1 TITGHKAPGQE
12 SLAPQQTRIM
22 GRLSYFLAWF
32 GGCVSIG
39 TFTMGSS
46 VVGTLNLIQATLA
59 IAIGC
64 FVIGIA
70 LALNGAAGY
79 KYGIPFMVQARSA
92 FGFTGTRLPGLVRA
106 VPAVVWYGF
115 QSWIG
120 AGALNMVSATLFGF
134 DNLVFYFIAFQ
145 FLQIGLS
152 VMGFQGIKWLENI
165 GSAFILASLVYMF
178 YSTVQRYGDV
188 LSANLLTMEGS
199 WGMPFWGAT
208 MLFLGIYSTM
218 MLNVGDYAREHK
230 RGSGPG
236 LLTTLYAMSILP
248 CTLFMGLIGF
258 MVSEATGT
266 SDPIQVFANAVD
278 NTSLL
283 MTTLMFIAFAQVT
296 TNVLNN
302 VVPPT
307 YVLMDAFKLR
317 FRPATMIVGL
327 LAAVGTIFSGEE
339 GDGGANPITAFLAIA
354 GTLVL
359 FGEALT
365 NPSEIVE
372 RVDSL
377 PLTIVAALTFFAA
390 TVGINLVANFIPPA
404 YDRANLFPSR
414 ISFKVGG
421 LITAVIAFFVGA
433 LWVAVISRI
442 GVPGFVNALG
452 AIVAPFYGIIL
463 VDYYLVRRQELDI
476 QQLFSSAPGSA
487 YYYDGGW
494 NRRALIAFGGAALF
508 SLSTVVVP
516 ALADLNGYGWM
527 LGAALGGLFYFGL
540 MRSSMVPAA
549 TLQGR

>member
-1 TITGHKAPGQE
+1 MQNQTLPPQSVLPNQSEQTKGVGEE

-22 GRLSYFLAWF
+22 GRFSYLLAWF

-70 LALNGAAGY
+70 LAINGAAGY

-106 VPAVVWYGF
+106 VPAIVWYGF

-165 GSAFILASLVYMF
+165 GSGFILLSLVYMF
-178 YSTVQRYGDV
+178 YSTVQRYGGE

-199 WGMPFWGAT
+199 WGLPFWGAT

-218 MLNVGDYAREHK
+218 ILNVSDYSREHK
-230 RGSGPG
+230 RGTGPG
-236 LLTTLYAMSILP
+236 LLTTIYAMSILP

-258 MVSEATGT
+258 MVSEATGVA
-266 SDPIQVFANAVD
+266 DPIQVFANAVD
-278 NTSLL
+278 NTPLL
-283 MTTLMFIAFAQVT
+283 MTTLLFIAFAQVT

-307 YVLMDAFKLR
+307 YVLMDAFKLKYR
-317 FRPATMIVGL
+317 TATVIVGL
-327 LAAVGTIFSGEE
+327 LAFATFPWELVQDESAAGLQLFVQTYS
-339 GDGGANPITAFLAIA
+339 AFLGPIFA
-354 GTLVL
+354 VL
-359 FGEALT
+359 A
-365 NPSEIVE
+365 
-372 RVDSL
+372 
-377 PLTIVAALTFFAA
+377 
-390 TVGINLVANFIPPA
+390 
-404 YDRANLFPSR
+404 
-414 ISFKVGG
+414 
-421 LITAVIAFFVGA
+421 
-433 LWVAVISRI
+433 
-442 GVPGFVNALG
+442 
-452 AIVAPFYGIIL
+452 
-463 VDYYLVRRQELDI
+463 VDYYLIRRRTLDI
-476 QQLFSSAPGSA
+476 AKLYDEQGPYRGINHAAFIATAVGIVVAFFFSAVSWYASLIPAGLT
-487 YYYDGGW
+487 YY
-494 NRRALIAFGGAALF
+494 L
-508 SLSTVVVP
+508 
-516 ALADLNGYGWM
+516 
-527 LGAALGGLFYFGL
+527 L
-540 MRSSMVPAA
+540 MRHWTPC
-549 TLQGR
+549 QRFCE

>member
-1 TITGHKAPGQE
+1 MSHPTPDSTTAAAGLAASPSSAADRDTKAPGEE
-12 SLAPQQTRIM
+12 SLAPQRTRIM
-22 GRLSYFLAWF
+22 GRSSYFLAWF

-70 LALNGAAGY
+70 LAINGAAGY

-134 DNLVFYFIAFQ
+134 DNLVFFFITFQ

-178 YSTVQRYGDV
+178 YSTVVRYGDV

-199 WGMPFWGAT
+199 WGLPFWGAT

-218 MLNVGDYAREHK
+218 MLNVSDYAREHK
-230 RGSGPG
+230 TGTGQG
-236 LLTTLYAMSILP
+236 LLTTIYAMSILP
-248 CTLFMGLIGF
+248 CTLFMGLIGY

-266 SDPIQVFANAVD
+266 ADPIQVFANAVD
-278 NTSLL
+278 NTPLL
-283 MTTLMFIAFAQVT
+283 MTTLLFIAFAQVT

-307 YVLMDAFKLR
+307 YVLMDVFKMK
-317 FRPATMIVGL
+317 FRTATVLVGL
-327 LAAVGTIFSGEE
+327 LAFATFPWKLVQPDSAAGLQLFVQTYSAFLGPIFAVLVVDYYLIRRRTLDLGKLYDENGPYRGVNLAALIATAVG
-339 GDGGANPITAFLAIA
+339 
-354 GTLVL
+354 
-359 FGEALT
+359 
-365 NPSEIVE
+365 
-372 RVDSL
+372 
-377 PLTIVAALTFFAA
+377 IVAALTFSSISWYAS
-390 TVGINLVANFIPPA
+390 LIPA
-404 YDRANLFPSR
+404 
-414 ISFKVGG
+414 G
-421 LITAVIAFFVGA
+421 LTYF
-433 LWVAVISRI
+433 LLMKHW
-442 GVPGFVNALG
+442 
-452 AIVAPFYGIIL
+452 APCQRFC
-463 VDYYLVRRQELDI
+463 Q
-476 QQLFSSAPGSA
+476 
-487 YYYDGGW
+487 
-494 NRRALIAFGGAALF
+494 
-508 SLSTVVVP
+508 
-516 ALADLNGYGWM
+516 
-527 LGAALGGLFYFGL
+527 
-540 MRSSMVPAA
+540 
-549 TLQGR
+549 